1 MNYVRIPEILLPNEQ
16 IDIQKWAVI
25 ACDQFTS
32 QREYWDELDK
42 TVGEVSAL
50 RLIYPEVYMN
60 DNREARIDSI
70 SKKMREYLSDKVFR
84 SVDGIVL
91 SVRTTKYGH
100 RRIGLILSF
109 DLEQYNPYSNDLP
122 VKATEQTVVE
132 RLPIR
137 IEVRKRAT
145 IELPHALLL
154 MDDDSKSI
162 IEPIFERKDAL
173 TKLYD
178 SELNCGGGHVEGYLV
193 DNGEEVIKKLEGLVD
208 RERLL
213 RKYGTDNEIL
223 FVVGD
228 GNHSIAAA
236 KACWDDL
243 KRTLTEEERKNHP
256 ARYVLCELNN
266 IYDEHLL
273 FEPIHRVVTGAG
285 EDLIDGLKETLNGDG
300 KVEISYRGK
309 RYEINVPMSAAIA
322 IKEIQEYIDA
332 YIDEHPEAEQ
342 DYVHGYQH
350 TLSVAGSNGI
360 AIFMPIIPK
369 GDIFVYV
376 QKNGVLPRKAFSM
389 GEAEEKR
396 YYLEA
401 KTIINNRYV

>member
-1 MNYVRIPEILLPNEQ
+1 MNYVRIPEILLPNEK
-16 IDIQKWAVI
+16 IDIKKWAVI

-32 QREYWDELDK
+32 QEEYWDKLDR
-42 TVGEVSAL
+42 TVGDISAL
-50 RLIYPEVYMN
+50 RLIYPEAYID
-60 DNREARIDSI
+60 DNRKERIANI
-70 SKKMREYLSDKVFR
+70 KLKMDEYLSGNVFR
-84 SVDGIVL
+84 SINGMIL
-91 SVRTTKYGH
+91 TIRTTKYGH
-100 RRIGLILSF
+100 RRVGLILSF
-109 DLEQYNPYSNDLP
+109 DLEQYNPYTNDLP

-137 IEVRKRAT
+137 IEVRKQAS

-162 IEPIFERKDAL
+162 IEPIFERKDTLA
-173 TKLYD
+173 KLYD
-178 SELNCGGGHVEGYLV
+178 SDLNGDGGHIEGYLV
-193 DNGEEVIKKLEGLVD
+193 DNSEEVLAGLARLVD
-208 RERLL
+208 KERLI
-213 RKYGTDNEIL
+213 RKYGTDNEFL

-236 KACWDDL
+236 KACWDEI
-243 KRTLTEEERKNHP
+243 KTKLTAEERENHP
-256 ARYVLCELNN
+256 ARFVLCELNN
-266 IYDEHLL
+266 IYDEQLL
-273 FEPIHRVVTGAG
+273 FEPIHRVVSGAG
-285 EDLIDGLKETLNGDG
+285 EEFIDGLKNALKGDG
-300 KVEISYRGK
+300 VVEINYRGK
-309 RYEINVPMSAAIA
+309 RYEINVPLSAAVA

-332 YIDEHPEAEQ
+332 YIAANPNVTQ

-350 TLSVAGSNGI
+350 TLYVAGSNGI
-360 AIFMPIIPK
+360 AIFMPIIQK

-401 KTIINNRYV
+401 KAIISNRYI